1 MIQDKAKYIL
11 EDGYD
16 ITKMLYSVPFGFFK
30 KATLCLDLISALSS
44 SILLNQNIDAFII
57 SVTGQ
62 LSFKLSSKIIILVL
76 EKNHVGIII

>member
-30 KATLCLDLISALSS
+30 KATLCLDLISALSWY
-44 SILLNQNIDAFII
+44 
-57 SVTGQ
+57 
-62 LSFKLSSKIIILVL
+62 SFEPKY
-76 EKNHVGIII
+76 